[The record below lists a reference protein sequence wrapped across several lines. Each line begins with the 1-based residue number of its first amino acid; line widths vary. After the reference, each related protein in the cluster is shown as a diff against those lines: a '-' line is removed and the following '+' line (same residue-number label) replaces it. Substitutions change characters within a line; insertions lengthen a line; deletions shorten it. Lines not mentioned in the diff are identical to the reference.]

1 MARLGE
7 FSVNGVLRSEDS
19 VRAKK
24 YYTEVLGLREASVA
38 GPTSEGI
45 FTAGDGS
52 SVMIYER
59 PGMPAPENTTLGFS
73 VPLDRF
79 DEVSDDLRAK
89 GVVFEDFDLPDI
101 GLTTVKG
108 IAEFDGVK
116 VAWFKDSE
124 GNTIAL
130 RSI

>member
-1 MARLGE
+1 MATLGE
-7 FSVNGVLRSEDS
+7 FSVTGVLRSEDS
-19 VRAKK
+19 GRAKK
-24 YYTEVLGLREASVA
+24 FYTEVLGLREASVA
-38 GPTSEGI
+38 GPTNEGI
-45 FTAGDGS
+45 FTTGDGS

-73 VPLDRF
+73 IPLDSF
-79 DEVSDDLRAK
+79 EEVSDDLRAK
-89 GVVFEDFDLPDI
+89 GVVFQDYDLPDI
-101 GLTTVKG
+101 GLTTVNG